1 MNTFYA
7 FVVQGRQSRLFDY
20 SRDDDG
26 EKEFT
31 VAACSSNGQAVAV
44 GSFDKVRIFTW
55 SPRQSAWNEL
65 AAKEISKFYTV
76 TAMSWRRDGTRLV
89 VGSLCGA
96 VITFES
102 ALRRSIFQDKFE
114 LTFVAPSQV
123 LVKSLETDGETAM
136 IESQLGHEIYDVRI
150 MGESE
155 GVSFVVRPLLESLL
169 LQAKITIW
177 LRAPM
182 NR

>member
-1 MNTFYA
+1 M
-7 FVVQGRQSRLFDY
+7 QGRQSRLFDY

-31 VAACSSNGQAVAV
+31 VAACSSNGQAVAI

-76 TAMSWRRDGTRLV
+76 TAMSWRRDGARLV
-89 VGSLCGA
+89 IGSLCGA

-102 ALRRSIFQDKFE
+102 ALRRSILQDKFE

-123 LVKSLETDGETAM
+123 LVKSLETTGENTM

-150 MGESE
+150 MGEFDCMYLIYSI
-155 GVSFVVRPLLESLL
+155 V
-169 LQAKITIW
+169 
-177 LRAPM
+177 
-182 NR
+182 